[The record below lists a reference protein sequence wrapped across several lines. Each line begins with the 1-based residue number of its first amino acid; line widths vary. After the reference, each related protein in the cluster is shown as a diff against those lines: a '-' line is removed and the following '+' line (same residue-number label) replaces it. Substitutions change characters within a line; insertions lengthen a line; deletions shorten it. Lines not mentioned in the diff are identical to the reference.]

1 MAIPDNGSSN
11 SRVNGMRGKKE
22 EKGGGT
28 QGRKESKGNARAY
41 LRDALF
47 YTIPKKSCASRKA
60 QPIQF
65 IIIHTVP

>member
-22 EKGGGT
+22 EKEGGK

-47 YTIPKKSCASRKA
+47 YTIPKNHVQVAKHNPYSS
-60 QPIQF
+60 
-65 IIIHTVP
+65 